1 MCNWLGRVPTLLR
14 MLLCIIAAFVASFPV
29 TTRAQTA
36 REYLNTPVNQWS
48 GFIEVGFSKA
58 QSASSAELDLQKD
71 LTYSRLTVPYLL
83 YSFPL
88 NKKYAG
94 VSATTAFARVRAAD
108 GSFETSGFSDPGF
121 GFHMNLFG
129 LPAATKEEIGKLV
142 PQNLMSIHLNV
153 NVPIGSYDRNR
164 PVNMGAN
171 RWAFTPVVNL
181 NITPDKGM
189 SWFEVYAAGK
199 FFSDNEKFRGDRRLS
214 QKPLLILTG
223 HYSHNIGKK
232 SWASIGTNYDYGGET
247 SIDNVPQNNI
257 ANGFRPI
264 VAFSRLFGSIRINV
278 RYENTSTK
286 ATDARR
292 NGSVTIRVSSLLF

>member
-1 MCNWLGRVPTLLR
+1 MSDWLGRVPTLLR
-14 MLLCIIAAFVASFPV
+14 MLLCLIASFAACVPV
-29 TTRAQTA
+29 TTSAQTA
-36 REYLNTPVNQWS
+36 REYLNTPVEQWS

-58 QSASSAELDLQKD
+58 QSATSADLPLPND
-71 LTYSRLTVPYLL
+71 LTLSRVTVPYLL
-83 YSFPL
+83 YSFPFR
-88 NKKYAG
+88 KKYAG
-94 VSATTAFARVRAAD
+94 VSVTTPFVRVRAPD
-108 GSFETSGFSDPGF
+108 GSESTGFSDPGF

-142 PQNLMSIHLNV
+142 PQNLMSIHVNV
-153 NVPIGSYDRNR
+153 NPPIGSYDRNR
-164 PVNMGAN
+164 TANMGGN
-171 RWAFTPVVNL
+171 RWTLNPVVNL
-181 NITPDKGM
+181 NITPDKGVQ
-189 SWFEVYAAGK
+189 WFEVYAAGK
-199 FFSDNEKFRGDRRLS
+199 FFSDNNHFRGDKRLS

-232 SWASIGTNYDYGGET
+232 TWASIGTNYDYGGET

-264 VAFSRLFGSIRINV
+264 VAISRLFGRIRINV

-286 ATDARR
+286 ANDARR